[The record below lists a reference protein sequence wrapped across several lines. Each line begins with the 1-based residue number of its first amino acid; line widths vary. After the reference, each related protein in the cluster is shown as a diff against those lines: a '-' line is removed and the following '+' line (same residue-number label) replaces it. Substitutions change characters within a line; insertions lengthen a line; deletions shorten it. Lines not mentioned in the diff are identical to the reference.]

1 MYYNWTGPIKIPVP
15 TVLAHKIAYLGANS
29 INAPVT
35 SEKLGSLPYYI

>member
-35 SEKLGSLPYYI
+35 SEHLADKPYYI